1 MGISRHCSYNII
13 NHYDGEWKKKVPI
26 GTPIA
31 EVKSSD
37 GFSDLTPM
45 PVLKFRG
52 ITLRQLR
59 AIYVNGKRRCIK
71 ENWTTRKGE
80 KVTPDSLNLYDIT
93 KYIIMSFTKSSKGS
107 LVETLQSSS
116 KSRLFPY
123 LNLIPSGRTTAI
135 SSFLGWEKIRGGKER
150 D

>member
-13 NHYDGEWKKKVPI
+13 NHYDGECMNKVPI

-31 EVKSSD
+31 KAKSRNGS
-37 GFSDLTPM
+37 SDLTPM
-45 PVLKFRG
+45 PVEFRG
-52 ITLRQLR
+52 ITLCQLR

-71 ENWTTRKGE
+71 ENWTTREGG

-135 SSFLGWEKIRGGKER
+135 SSFSG
-150 D
+150 